1 MKPRNNHSLR
11 EMQTQLTTRQDGL
24 DVNSLRLAYRG
35 RRVCGKMHN
44 KFLGKLLDTCGT
56 DADLR
61 FTTTYNAVSSKISR
75 ASKAEDAPLD
85 TKESKT

>member
-1 MKPRNNHSLR
+1 MRN
-11 EMQTQLTTRQDGL
+11 QVTTHRNGFDENEQ
-24 DVNSLRLAYRG
+24 RLAYRG

-44 KFLGKLLDTCGT
+44 KFLGKLPDTCRT

-61 FTTTYNAVSSKISR
+61 DTTTYNAVSSKISR
-75 ASKAEDAPLD
+75 ASTAEDAPLD